1 MLLDERLLP
10 QSCGVLL
17 GMALLSSIPTIL
29 LVLTYQPKNKRKW
42 LDPKVMS
49 TSYKWAYHRVTWI
62 RKGAS
67 VPVVVGHLLNSSG
80 DDPKKAETC
89 WTSINVTFHH
99 CFLSGCYIP
108 VGPPAGEAVSS
119 QAEAAEVEIAAGQV
133 LFGEDQL
140 KGGWDGWV
148 LQVFLE
154 ISQFKVVWFATT
166 PNTKQGFLNLGLAL
180 FADPRC
186 WLGDTIPFTT
196 WPQNSPDPWST
207 WPWPKAMAI
216 PLRRTREANAPPSNQ
231 WLRLWKILRV
241 CLESQPMELVT
252 QLVAWSSPHHFKTP
266 SKTQPKNTP
275 PANAGLV

>member
-1 MLLDERLLP
+1 MLLDERFLP

-29 LVLTYQPKNKRKW
+29 LVLTYHPKKKRKW

-49 TSYKWAYHRVTWI
+49 TSYKWAYHRVT
-62 RKGAS
+62 
-67 VPVVVGHLLNSSG
+67 VVVGHHLLNRPG

-89 WTSINVTFHH
+89 WTSIDATFHH
-99 CFLSGCYIP
+99 VFCRDVTSQFFRSSC
-108 VGPPAGEAVSS
+108 GPPAGEAVSS

-154 ISQFKVVWFATT
+154 ISQFEVVWFATT
-166 PNTKQGFLNLGLAL
+166 PNREQGFLNLGLAL

-196 WPQNSPDPWST
+196 WPQIHLVCGAPGHGLRQWRSRWGGHAKRMLLCQISDLGSERFWECALNPSLWSSSSSWWDGAHHT
-207 WPWPKAMAI
+207 ILKPLPKHSQKI
-216 PLRRTREANAPPSNQ
+216 
-231 WLRLWKILRV
+231 RL
-241 CLESQPMELVT
+241 QPM
-252 QLVAWSSPHHFKTP
+252 QD
-266 SKTQPKNTP
+266 
-275 PANAGLV
+275 